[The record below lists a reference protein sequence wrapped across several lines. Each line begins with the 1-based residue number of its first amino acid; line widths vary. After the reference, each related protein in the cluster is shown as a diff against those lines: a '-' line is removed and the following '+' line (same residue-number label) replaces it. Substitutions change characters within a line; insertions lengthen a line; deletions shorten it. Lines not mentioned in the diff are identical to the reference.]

1 MTFIY
6 LLYYSVNFTAVSL
19 LKIPKNAISNY
30 RPLLVYLLHFIHQ
43 PRAFVKGREGV
54 KGGGAMIVTEKTSK
68 EEEKRNINHI
78 QTPGRRNTASKQS
91 QLQFVRTVK
100 RLVAFC
106 L

>member
-1 MTFIY
+1 
-6 LLYYSVNFTAVSL
+6 
-19 LKIPKNAISNY
+19 
-30 RPLLVYLLHFIHQ
+30 
-43 PRAFVKGREGV
+43 
-54 KGGGAMIVTEKTSK
+54 MIVTEKTRK

-78 QTPGRRNTASKQS
+78 QTPGRRSTASKQS